1 MTEPQV
7 ALCADKESI
16 QHPEELG
23 LAGENLGAQAW
34 LRLLSGADEA
44 RSRLQ
49 ADKAVREVWVASCA
63 EMAPINLA
71 AAIKRDRPDRSVCML
86 SNQGSGS
93 LLSRSSAAGIDASLT
108 HQAFVERYTHW
119 KNKEVRPAGA
129 VSAGGPG
136 LLTNPAPPSSA
147 GAPAVLVPE
156 RQRPAE
162 PYLPSVIGYAPP
174 AAAAP
179 QPAPVAAPRAG
190 QGFLLPVVSGSGGAG
205 KSTVAALCALISHAL
220 GYRTLL
226 LDFDLQFGDEA
237 VLLGVKNPLRVED
250 VLDAPS
256 RLSQLHAEGR
266 VPAVLAAPKRLE
278 DAERVADR
286 ANDLLDRL
294 LSSFEV
300 VVANTGGSWGE
311 QHAVLLERGSR
322 PLFLVDQRS
331 SSLRACQ
338 HALDL
343 CARCSI
349 ATGSFVFAANRCAKG
364 APFTSIDVSCA
375 LRGAHAVELREGGRE
390 VEELLGA
397 GQPLDLLDARNGLCE
412 SVDRVLREVLPG
424 AADRKAAGSPAS
436 TEADMGFGRRSRK
449 RRKGIR

>member
-34 LRLLSGADEA
+34 LRLFSGADEA
-44 RSRLQ
+44 RSRLR
-49 ADKAVREVWVASCA
+49 ADTAVREVWVASCA

-108 HQAFVERYTHW
+108 HQAFVERYVHW
-119 KNKEVRPAGA
+119 KNKEANVSGA
-129 VSAGGPG
+129 VGGGMG
-136 LLTNPAPPSSA
+136 LLTNPAPPAAA

-162 PYLPSVIGYAPP
+162 PYVPSVIGYAPP
-174 AAAAP
+174 AA
-179 QPAPVAAPRAG
+179 PAPAPAPATAPRAG

-237 VLLGVKNPLRVED
+237 ALLGAKNPLRVED

-256 RLSQLHAEGR
+256 RLSQLRAEGR
-266 VPAVLAAPKRLE
+266 IPAVLAAPKRLE
-278 DAERVADR
+278 DAESVAER
-286 ANDLLDRL
+286 SGELLDRVL
-294 LSSFEV
+294 ASFEV
-300 VVANTGGSWGE
+300 VVANTGSSWGE

-375 LRGAHAVELREGGRE
+375 LRGAHTVELREGGRE

-424 AADRKAAGSPAS
+424 AADRKAPGAPAPS
-436 TEADMGFGRRSRK
+436 EADAGFGRRSRK